1 MPRQSEIDHF
11 ATFAIERRDLT
22 REAALPPERH
32 ALLRQYIIA
41 RSRLLRASG
50 RTFGP
55 PARFDRLYPFLENAA
70 ESELQELSSDISEME
85 GEIVKARQRV
95 KADKA
100 ERKYERQAKH
110 VEVGE
115 AHGKRERRLR
125 GTWVW
130 LYHGT
135 SSALLD
141 QIVRDGLSPDQT
153 PIDKETTTP
162 GFVYLTAQPGSWGDG
177 GSAMFYARRAA
188 ARHGGEPIVLR
199 VIVDFDDL
207 EPDDDDADQSF
218 ATYNAQFRTRERVP
232 PGAIMEIDGER
243 LRERYDE
250 I

>member
-1 MPRQSEIDHF
+1 VPRQSEIDHF
-11 ATFAIERRDLT
+11 ATWGIHWRDLA

-32 ALLRQYIIA
+32 ALLRQQIIA
-41 RSRLLRASG
+41 WGRLTRAGG
-50 RTFGP
+50 RVHRP
-55 PARFDRLYPFLENAA
+55 RFATLYSFLETAA
-70 ESELQELSSDISEME
+70 EPELLELSELISETE
-85 GEIVKARQRV
+85 GKIVQARQQA
-95 KADKA
+95 KAGKA

-110 VEVGE
+110 VEAGE
-115 AHGKRERRLR
+115 AHDKRERRLR

-141 QIVRDGLSPDQT
+141 QIVRDGLSPDQA

-177 GSAMFYARRAA
+177 GSAAFYARRAA

-250 I
+250 G